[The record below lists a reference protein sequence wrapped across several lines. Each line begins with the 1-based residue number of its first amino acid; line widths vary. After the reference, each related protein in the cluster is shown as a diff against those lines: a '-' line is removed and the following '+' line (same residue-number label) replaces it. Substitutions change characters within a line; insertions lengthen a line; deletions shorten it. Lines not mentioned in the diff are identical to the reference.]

1 MEKID
6 KKTWNKIR
14 NYMLKTQEKGLIT
27 GIDQIDGIMGG
38 LKKGEMTVIGG
49 WQAIGKTAFVL
60 SLIDKICIKDK
71 KKCILISTSERKLNI
86 IRKLIHIHGKIAYEE
101 SDREKIDS
109 AIDDIKD
116 SPLYIDDEPFA
127 YSCRYVERIRS
138 IQLPIQGVDLVVID
152 DLQDTGYE
160 GWRWYTRAEK
170 EAHALSV
177 FKKLAKELD
186 CHVIV
191 TSILNSSRLES
202 NIRAE
207 RERKI
212 PRLLDFD
219 AMREIFIYADNIMLL
234 NRPYYFDL
242 KEDKHI
248 AHIYLEKGCVR
259 CPGRMDLFYYPE
271 YGLFSSERL
280 EDVIE
285 KNNN

>member
-60 SLIDKICIKDK
+60 SLIDKICIEDK
-71 KKCILISTSERKLNI
+71 KKCILISTRACKEDV
-86 IRKLIHIHGKIAYEE
+86 IRRLIHIHGKIADKEINE
-101 SDREKIDS
+101 EKIDS
-109 AIDDIKD
+109 AINDIDD
-116 SPLYIDDEPFA
+116 SPLYIDDEPVVFLRE
-127 YSCRYVERIRS
+127 YITEIRRHTLL
-138 IQLPIQGVDLVVID
+138 IKGVDLVVID
-152 DLQDTGYE
+152 DIQNIGF
-160 GWRWYTRAEK
+160 GGKNIAEK
-170 EAHALSV
+170 EVNSLIA
-177 FKKLAKELD
+177 FKELAKELD

-212 PRLLDFD
+212 PRLSDFG
-219 AMREIFIYADNIMLL
+219 AYRAVLNYADNIMLL

-248 AHIYLEKGCVR
+248 AHNYLEKGCVR
-259 CPGRMDLFYYPE
+259 CPKVMDLFYYPE